1 VKQCSFDARSLGLS
15 QATPYGGEK
24 SD

>member
-1 VKQCSFDARSLGLS
+1 MKQCSFDARSGGLS
-15 QATPYGGEK
+15 QATPCGGEK